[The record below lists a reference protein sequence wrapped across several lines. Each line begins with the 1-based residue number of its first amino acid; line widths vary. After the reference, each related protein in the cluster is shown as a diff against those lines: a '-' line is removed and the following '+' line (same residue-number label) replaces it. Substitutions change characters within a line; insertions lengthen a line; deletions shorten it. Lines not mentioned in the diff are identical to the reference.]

1 MFTPGLALAGLAAL
15 VPAALAT
22 PGCDGP
28 DARVHPPT
36 GAVVVDAS
44 GSYTGSYKTVGA
56 GVAAL
61 RNQTAEQIIFILPG
75 TYHEQVLVSPV
86 QGPLVFQGYTCDAS
100 SYADNEV
107 TITAGVAQKD
117 IPPEV
122 TGETRNDLTSTVRL
136 KSDNVRV
143 YNLNIANTA
152 GNVGQALAV
161 NVNATN
167 VGFYGV
173 NFTGYQDTILSDK
186 GRELF
191 ASCYINGAIDFIF
204 GRYAQSWF
212 EGCDIE
218 SIGPGYITA
227 SGRESDN
234 SSAIYVFNNTKVTG
248 TAGKGST
255 YLGRPWRPYARV
267 VWQNSD
273 LSDAVNPSGWTDW
286 NGDNVTEH
294 VYFKEF
300 QNTGLGADLSQRV
313 AYSGVLEEAIKI
325 TDILGEG
332 YEEEGWV
339 DASYL

>member
-1 MFTPGLALAGLAAL
+1 MT
-15 VPAALAT
+15 
-22 PGCDGP
+22 
-28 DARVHPPT
+28 HN
-36 GAVVVDAS
+36 S
-44 GSYTGSYKTVGA
+44 
-56 GVAAL
+56 
-61 RNQTAEQIIFILPG
+61 
-75 TYHEQVLVSPV
+75 
-86 QGPLVFQGYTCDAS
+86 
-100 SYADNEV
+100 
-107 TITAGVAQKD
+107 
-117 IPPEV
+117 
-122 TGETRNDLTSTVRL
+122 
-136 KSDNVRV
+136 
-143 YNLNIANTA
+143 
-152 GNVGQALAV
+152 
-161 NVNATN
+161 
-167 VGFYGV
+167 
-173 NFTGYQDTILSDK
+173 GYQDTILSDK

-234 SSAIYVFNNTKVTG
+234 SSAIYVFNNTRVTG

-300 QNTGLGADLSQRV
+300 QNTGLGAELSQRV

-325 TDILGEG
+325 TDILGEA